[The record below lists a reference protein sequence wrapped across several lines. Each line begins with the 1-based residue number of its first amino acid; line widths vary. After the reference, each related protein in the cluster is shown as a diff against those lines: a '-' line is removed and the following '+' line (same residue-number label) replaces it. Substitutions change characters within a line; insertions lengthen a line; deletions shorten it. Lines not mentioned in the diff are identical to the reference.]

1 MTDNETFHA
10 IKTYL
15 IEDTLFIL
23 QVDDMIGFYDAE
35 KGEGSYDKLSDQEK
49 TDLKLSVKKNLGHG
63 LGEAWAE
70 YMEISVGL
78 ALDQENKDINQ

>member
-1 MTDNETFHA
+1 MLDNETFHT

-23 QVDDMIGFYDAE
+23 QVDDMIGFYDAK

-49 TDLKLSVKKNLGHG
+49 TDLKLSVKKILGYG

-70 YMEISVGL
+70 YMEISVEE
-78 ALDQENKDINQ
+78 AIQKEVK